1 MWGQL
6 GQSQQSNRGPS
17 IWSVFS
23 KRVTA
28 APIIK
33 EALMKGGT
41 VSLARG
47 EVPQSLGAV
56 GCGQPSQLTEDKG
69 PCPRCVW
76 AMGRGGA
83 STPPRGLGAAEAVVT
98 QSSLEGEILQRR
110 FFT

>member
-76 AMGRGGA
+76 AMGRGGGIDPA
-83 STPPRGLGAAEAVVT
+83 PWTGCC
-98 QSSLEGEILQRR
+98 
-110 FFT
+110 